1 MAKATHFAPAAKSL
15 KLRLLAIA
23 AAVAAIVVV
32 LKLTG
37 ALDYLSFAE
46 LARNRDW
53 LVGRVEE
60 LGLAAPIVFI
70 LVYALCTALSLPTG
84 LLLSTLSGF
93 LFGTW
98 LGGLVN
104 VVGATLGATLIFLA
118 ARTALG
124 DLLRA
129 RAGPFLRKLEAG
141 FREDELSYMLVLR
154 LVPLFP
160 FWLVNLAPAFLGVP
174 PLDLRHRHSGR
185 HHSGGLGLRQRRNG
199 PGCHPGQRRHAGRLR
214 AARAARPAV
223 HHWPRRLGADPGHL
237 QTVPAHLVPHHGE
250 AVMSGMYLDVDLCV
264 IGAGSGGLSVAAG
277 AAQLGA
283 STVLIERHK
292 MGGDC
297 LNTGCV
303 PSKALLAAAK
313 VARGWRSAQAFGV
326 GYAPPRVDFA
336 AVSRHVH
343 EVIAAIAPNDSVE
356 RFESLGVKV
365 IKGTGRFVGPREVMV
380 DGTRIRARR
389 FVIATGSSAAVPPIP
404 GLDRVPYFTNETVF
418 EDTELPRHL
427 IIIGG
432 GPIGLEMAQA
442 HQSLGSAVTV
452 LEAARVL
459 PKDDPELVQ
468 LLRQHLVAQGIAIRE
483 LVKIARVEPEGSSVV
498 AVLETKDG
506 HEERVAGS
514 HLLIAAGR
522 RPNTAGLDLEKAGIA
537 YGPSGITVD
546 ARLRTSNRRVFAIG
560 DVAGGPQFT
569 HVAGYHAGIVIRNAL
584 FRLPAKVD
592 YRSLPRVTFIDPE
605 LAHVGLTEE
614 QARATHANDITI
626 LRWPYHE
633 NDRAQ
638 TERTTYGL
646 VKVVTT
652 KSGKILGASILG
664 AHSGELIQVW
674 VVAISQGLNIKAL
687 AGMIAPYPTLGEI
700 NKRAAGAFFTPKLF
714 SNGTK
719 RLVRFLAHFG

>member
-1 MAKATHFAPAAKSL
+1 
-15 KLRLLAIA
+15 
-23 AAVAAIVVV
+23 
-32 LKLTG
+32 
-37 ALDYLSFAE
+37 
-46 LARNRDW
+46 
-53 LVGRVEE
+53 
-60 LGLAAPIVFI
+60 
-70 LVYALCTALSLPTG
+70 
-84 LLLSTLSGF
+84 
-93 LFGTW
+93 
-98 LGGLVN
+98 
-104 VVGATLGATLIFLA
+104 
-118 ARTALG
+118 
-124 DLLRA
+124 
-129 RAGPFLRKLEAG
+129 
-141 FREDELSYMLVLR
+141 
-154 LVPLFP
+154 
-160 FWLVNLAPAFLGVP
+160 
-174 PLDLRHRHSGR
+174 
-185 HHSGGLGLRQRRNG
+185 
-199 PGCHPGQRRHAGRLR
+199 
-214 AARAARPAV
+214 
-223 HHWPRRLGADPGHL
+223 
-237 QTVPAHLVPHHGE
+237 
-250 AVMSGMYLDVDLCV
+250 MSGMYLDVDLCV

-303 PSKALLAAAK
+303 PSKALLAAGK
-313 VARGWRSAQAFGV
+313 VVRGRRSAQAFGV
-326 GYAPPRVDFA
+326 GYAPPHVDFG
-336 AVSRHVH
+336 AVNRHVH
-343 EVIAAIAPNDSVE
+343 DVIAAIAPNDSVE

-365 IKGTGRFVGPREVMV
+365 IKGSGRFVGPREVMV
-380 DGTRIRARR
+380 DATRIRARR

-404 GLDRVPYFTNETVF
+404 GLENVPHFSNETLF
-418 EDTELPRHL
+418 ENTELPRHL

-459 PKDDPELVQ
+459 PKDDPELVE
-468 LLRQHLVAQGIAIRE
+468 LLRQQLVAQGIAIRE
-483 LVKIARVEPEGSSVV
+483 RVKIARVEPEGSGVV

-506 HEERVAGS
+506 REERVAGS

-522 RPNTAGLDLEKAGIA
+522 RPNSVGLDLEKAGIS
-537 YGPSGITVD
+537 YGPKGITVD

-592 YRSLPRVTFIDPE
+592 YSALPWVTYTEPE

-614 QARATHANDITI
+614 QARATHGDNITI

-638 TERTTYGL
+638 TERATYGL
-646 VKVVTT
+646 VKAVTT

-664 AHSGELIQVW
+664 AHAGELIQVW
-674 VVAISQGLNIKAL
+674 ALAIGQGLNIKAL

-714 SNGTK
+714 GDRTK